1 MSNQDDAVLA
11 TNPNVRNFPK
21 IPGSR
26 VANDSTIAE
35 NRKRERD
42 WVPSLTMIGT
52 FVAFLGLLWLSI
64 NSQMSYLSTDIRE
77 LRTKTDNL
85 DTRLDLVEKNL
96 DTRLDLVEK
105 NLDTRLDLVE
115 KNLDARLDSIE
126 KNISSIKT
134 KIEK

>member
-21 IPGSR
+21 ISGSR

-64 NSQMSYLSTDIRE
+64 NSQMSYLSIDIRE

-85 DTRLDLVEKNL
+85 DARLDLVEKNLDARLDLEKNLDARLDLVEKNL
-96 DTRLDLVEK
+96 DT
-105 NLDTRLDLVE
+105 
-115 KNLDARLDSIE
+115 RLDSIE